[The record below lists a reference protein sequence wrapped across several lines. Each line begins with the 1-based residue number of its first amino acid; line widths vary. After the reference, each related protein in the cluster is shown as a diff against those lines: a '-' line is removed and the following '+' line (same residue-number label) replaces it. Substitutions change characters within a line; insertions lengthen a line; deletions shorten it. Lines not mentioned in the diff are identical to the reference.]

1 MKAMMLTG
9 PREMELR
16 EVPMPAIQE
25 ATDVLLR
32 VAAVGVCGTDMHY
45 YKHGQIGT
53 QTISY
58 PFTIGHE
65 CGAIVEQVGAAVT
78 RVKAGD
84 RVAVDP
90 AHGCMTCDQ
99 CKAGRFNTCRQVRF
113 LGSPASEDGCLAEY
127 IVTSEHCCFPISD
140 RTSFAQAAYVE
151 PLSIGVYS
159 VEQAGLSKGARV
171 AVLGSGPIGLNTLLA
186 AKESGAAQTYI
197 TDPLE
202 YRLEVARSLGASWTG
217 NPEKTHIVN
226 EILDQEPQQLDA
238 VFECC
243 GEQSAVDQALELLK
257 PGGRLVI
264 VGSLLDERVSFTV
277 DLLRRKEVSIFN
289 IRRQS
294 QFTQAALDLIEE
306 GNVNTDALITH
317 TFAFQDDKE
326 AFELAAA
333 YADGVIKA
341 SIIMP

>member
-1 MKAMMLTG
+1 
-9 PREMELR
+9 
-16 EVPMPAIQE
+16 
-25 ATDVLLR
+25 TDVLLR

-45 YKHGQIGT
+45 YKHGRIGT
-53 QTISY
+53 QTVSY

-65 CGAIVEQVGAAVT
+65 CGAIVEEVGTAVT
-78 RVKAGD
+78 RVKPGD

-99 CKAGRFNTCRQVRF
+99 CQAGRFNTCRQVRF

-127 IVTSEHCCFPISD
+127 IVTSEHCCFPIRD
-140 RTSFAQAAYVE
+140 QTSFIQAAYVE

-159 VEQAGLSKGARV
+159 VEQAGLLDEARV
-171 AVLGSGPIGLNTLLA
+171 GILGAGSIGLNVLLV
-186 AKESGAAQTYI
+186 AKEKGAAQTYI
-197 TDPLE
+197 TDPLD
-202 YRLEVARSLGASWTG
+202 YRLDVARSLGAGWTG
-217 NPEKTHIVN
+217 NPDKVNIVN

-243 GEQSAVDQALELLK
+243 GEQTAVDQALELLK
-257 PGGRLVI
+257 PGGRLII
-264 VGSLLDERVSFTV
+264 VGSLLGEQVAFTV
-277 DLLRRKEVSIFN
+277 DLLRRKEISIFN

-294 QFTQAALDLIEE
+294 QFTQAALDLIEQ
-306 GNVNTDALITH
+306 GKVDTSALITH
-317 TFAFQDDKE
+317 TFDFQDAKE
-326 AFELAAA
+326 AFELAVA